1 MLFQTS
7 LGVDIQHNSVSFA
20 YLKASFKGVRLAAHA
35 TYPFEEGTPGKDK
48 ADLVRGLI
56 RDFVGK
62 NSISPASIFLGV
74 PRDVAI
80 FRYVELPLAVKE
92 NLRDSLGYEMEKYVP
107 FSANEIYFD
116 CQVIAEDKDSGKL
129 KLLIIA
135 SKKEAIDPYLNLVTR
150 TGVGISGVEVSS
162 TAIANYFSGQRD
174 SDLADTCAIIYLK
187 EGRLELNFLK
197 GRILE
202 YSRSFGGGQRGP
214 DLPEIISH
222 ELHKLKDNLGEGQG
236 RLKAIF
242 CGFDSEDELVHH
254 FSDDDDLE
262 IRFVDLS
269 RRGIPS
275 FAMIPAYGLALKGI
289 LKVPTDINLVPE
301 AFRKRP
307 NKAGLY
313 TMLVLAGLL
322 ILSVLAWGGGG
333 ILSQY
338 LYLGR
343 LNAEIDRLR
352 VEVSNIEQTEKKR
365 EKVEE
370 KIDYLNTIYGSEP
383 SALNVLKEIT
393 TRIPKSAWLRSLT
406 FSDQGVRIDGY
417 ADSSSELIPSL
428 ESSPLFKDVTFVASI
443 TRDRR
448 TGKEVFSIGFKLQ

>member
-7 LGVDIQHNSVSFA
+7 LGVDIQDNSVSLV
-20 YLKASFKGVRLAAHA
+20 YLRASFRGVRLAAHA

-92 NLRDSLGYEMEKYVP
+92 NLKETLGYEMEKYLP
-107 FSANEIYFD
+107 FSAEEIYFD
-116 CQVIAEDKDSGKL
+116 YQTIKEDKESGKL
-129 KLLIIA
+129 KLLLIA
-135 SKKEAIDPYLNLVTR
+135 SKKEAIDPYLDLFTR

-174 SDLADTCAIIYLK
+174 SDLADTCAILYLK
-187 EGRLELNFLK
+187 EGRLELNLLK
-197 GRILE
+197 GGVLE

-352 VEVSNIEQTEKKR
+352 VEVSDIEQTEKKR

-393 TRIPKSAWLRSLT
+393 TRIPKSAWVRSLT

>member
-92 NLRDSLGYEMEKYVP
+92 NLRETLGYEMEKYLP
-107 FSANEIYFD
+107 FSAEEIYFD
-116 CQVIAEDKDSGKL
+116 YQTIKEDKESGKL
-129 KLLIIA
+129 KLLLIA
-135 SKKEAIDPYLNLVTR
+135 SKKEAIDPYLDLFTR

-174 SDLADTCAIIYLK
+174 SDLADTCAILYLK
-187 EGRLELNFLK
+187 EGRLELNLLK
-197 GRILE
+197 GGVLE

-262 IRFVDLS
+262 IRLIDLS
-269 RRGIPS
+269 RKGLPS
-275 FAMIPAYGLALKGI
+275 SSMVPAYGLALKGVHK
-289 LKVPTDINLVPE
+289 LATDINLVPE

-307 NKAGLY
+307 SKVGYY
-313 TMLVLAGLL
+313 TMIVLASLL
-322 ILSVLAWGGGG
+322 ILSALVWGGGS
-333 ILSQY
+333 IVSQQ
-338 LYLGR
+338 LHLRR
-343 LNAEIDRLR
+343 LNTEISRLDAEVAKIEKMKVMCQEVEDR
-352 VEVSNIEQTEKKR
+352 IEH
-365 EKVEE
+365 
-370 KIDYLNTIYGSEP
+370 LNGLYASGA
-383 SALNVLKEIT
+383 SALDVLKELS
-393 TRIPKSAWLRSLT
+393 TRIPKTAWVTNLT
-406 FSDQGVRIDGY
+406 FSGGEVKMDGR
-417 ADSSSELIPSL
+417 AEASSELIPLL
-428 ESSPLFKDVTFVASI
+428 ESSPLFSEVAFISSI
-443 TRDRR
+443 TRGQ
-448 TGKEVFSIGFKLQ
+448 TGKEMFRIGFKVN